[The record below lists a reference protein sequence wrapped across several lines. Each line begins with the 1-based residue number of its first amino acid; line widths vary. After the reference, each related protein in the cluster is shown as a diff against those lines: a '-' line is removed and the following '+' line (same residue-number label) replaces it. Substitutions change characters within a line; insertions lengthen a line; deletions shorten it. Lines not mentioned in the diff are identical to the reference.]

1 MKKLNKIIQIMNDY
15 ILYMKTLLIIMGI
28 ILVATPFIF
37 ILIESV
43 VERLPEDHRIVLWWR
58 EKVVGV
64 GDDELF

>member
-1 MKKLNKIIQIMNDY
+1 MNVY

-43 VERLPEDHRIVLWWR
+43 VERLPEDHRFLLWWR
-58 EKVVGV
+58 EHVVGV
-64 GDDELF
+64 GDDDLF

>member
-1 MKKLNKIIQIMNDY
+1 MNDY
-15 ILYMKTLLIIMGI
+15 IFYMKTLLIVLGV

-58 EKVVGV
+58 ENVAGV

>member
-1 MKKLNKIIQIMNDY
+1 
-15 ILYMKTLLIIMGI
+15 MKTLLIVLGV

-58 EKVVGV
+58 ENVVGV
-64 GDDELF
+64 GDDELL

>member
-1 MKKLNKIIQIMNDY
+1 MNVY
-15 ILYMKTLLIIMGI
+15 ILSMKTLLIVLGI

-58 EKVVGV
+58 EHVVGV
-64 GDDELF
+64 SDDDLF

>member
-1 MKKLNKIIQIMNDY
+1 MNDY
-15 ILYMKTLLIIMGI
+15 IFYMKTLLIVLGI

-58 EKVVGV
+58 EHVVGV
-64 GDDELF
+64 GDDELL

>member
-1 MKKLNKIIQIMNDY
+1 MNVY

-58 EKVVGV
+58 ENVVGV